1 MYTLISQAGFWLQQ
15 DGFFY
20 PDPHRGSGMRRT
32 WEAQLLEKT
41 EIKNSVSTSAFSM
54 SSLQYFP
61 SDLSEYTLL
70 CQKDQH
76 TYRTLSYCFLTS
88 LYKFSSMCTLAF
100 LSPPLC
106 VQMASQYSSQAH
118 VPAFTVCTLLI
129 PQFDQQGPTQL
140 YKKFRYSAV

>member
-1 MYTLISQAGFWLQQ
+1 MHVHINLTSWFLTSA
-15 DGFFY
+15 GFFY
-20 PDPHRGSGMRRT
+20 PDPHRSSGMWRT

-100 LSPPLC
+100 LSPPLR